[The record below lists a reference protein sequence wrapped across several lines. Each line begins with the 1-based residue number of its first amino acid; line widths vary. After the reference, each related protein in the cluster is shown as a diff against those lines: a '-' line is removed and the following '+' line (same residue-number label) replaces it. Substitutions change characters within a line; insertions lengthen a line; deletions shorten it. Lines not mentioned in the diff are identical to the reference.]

1 MIADLACG
9 LAQIYDQIYYENF
22 ESDKREQEERARA
35 EAERAQAAAWA
46 AGGPHSGPP
55 GFEGA
60 PRQHP
65 LLTHHVSAC
74 CIATPF
80 LPDRLCF
87 AHCCAWAVSAQILA
101 RPVSACCTVSLFLL
115 GYLTYSCD
123 ATASVGQEA
132 LQRDGGNGI
141 VGLPSCLE
149 SLGGISEIA

>member
-22 ESDKREQEERARA
+22 ESDKKEQEERARA

-80 LPDRLCF
+80 LPDSVLHTAARGPCLRSC
-87 AHCCAWAVSAQILA
+87 SLA
-101 RPVSACCTVSLFLL
+101 PFLPAALFPS
-115 GYLTYSCD
+115 SCSG
-123 ATASVGQEA
+123 T
-132 LQRDGGNGI
+132 
-141 VGLPSCLE
+141 
-149 SLGGISEIA
+149 